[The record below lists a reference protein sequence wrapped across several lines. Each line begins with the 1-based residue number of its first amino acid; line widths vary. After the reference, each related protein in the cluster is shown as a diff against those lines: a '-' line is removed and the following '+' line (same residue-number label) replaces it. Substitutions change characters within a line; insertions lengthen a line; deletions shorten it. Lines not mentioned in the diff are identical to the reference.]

1 MTTPTHTMTRLAIV
15 FGTAVTALALALPV
29 AQAAPGIEA
38 CPQTVRPSTYPGW
51 VVVTDEQGVETLY
64 RAASAPAG
72 QLSCASSGA
81 QEGVPQS
88 PDGSADSPYLGWVV
102 VIDEQGVPTLFPRGP
117 IAD

>member
-15 FGTAVTALALALPV
+15 LGVAVTALALVVPL
-29 AQAAPGIEA
+29 AQAAPGVEA
-38 CPQTVRPSTYPGW
+38 CPQTVRPSPYPGW
-51 VVVTDEQGVETLY
+51 VVVIDEQGVETMY
-64 RAASAPAG
+64 QVGYAPTG

-88 PDGSADSPYLGWVV
+88 PDGTADSPYLGWVV

-117 IAD
+117 IVH